1 MVRLHGTKET
11 RASVISDEL
20 VRGSFDVCITTYE
33 TLAQESTALR
43 KLQWGYLV
51 VDEAHRLKNEA
62 SLSLCFGPHM
72 PTSLFRPA
80 CFAGPVSP
88 SLFRP
93 ACFAPPVSPSLFRPA
108 CFPQPACFA
117 QPVLPTHRPI
127 PSSHLYQ
134 NSKLSTVA
142 RSMRVSRRLLLTGTP
157 IQNNLHE
164 LYALLNFLYPEIFT
178 SSAPFDTAFDSKAG
192 MMQNETLTR
201 LQGLLQGCLLRR
213 LKTEVEKGLPPK
225 TETKLF
231 LPLSKMQSEWYR
243 KILLRDL
250 GSIGGGAQKGAR
262 VQNIVIHLRKV

>member
-1 MVRLHGTKET
+1 VVRLHGTKET

-93 ACFAPPVSPSLFRPA
+93 ACFAPPVSPSLFR
-108 CFPQPACFA
+108 
-117 QPVLPTHRPI
+117 
-127 PSSHLYQ
+127 
-134 NSKLSTVA
+134 
-142 RSMRVSRRLLLTGTP
+142 
-157 IQNNLHE
+157 
-164 LYALLNFLYPEIFT
+164 
-178 SSAPFDTAFDSKAG
+178 
-192 MMQNETLTR
+192 
-201 LQGLLQGCLLRR
+201 
-213 LKTEVEKGLPPK
+213 
-225 TETKLF
+225 
-231 LPLSKMQSEWYR
+231 
-243 KILLRDL
+243 
-250 GSIGGGAQKGAR
+250 
-262 VQNIVIHLRKV
+262 